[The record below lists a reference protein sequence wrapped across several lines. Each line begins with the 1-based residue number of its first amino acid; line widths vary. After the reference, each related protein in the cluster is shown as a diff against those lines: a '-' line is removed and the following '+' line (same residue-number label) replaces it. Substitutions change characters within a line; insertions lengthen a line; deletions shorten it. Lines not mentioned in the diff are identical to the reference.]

1 MKIRAILLDTARE
14 LLYRRTLLFYFGI
27 VTLTHLMLLLALQTD
42 VANGVIS
49 SVRVFGME
57 GHAQSHGFALD
68 DRQAAGALGLEAE
81 QLVTVVQRVI
91 ALILYPSGILL
102 SLFAT
107 ASLVPHMLE
116 KGTIDLLLSKPIS
129 RPTLLGARYL
139 GGLLI
144 AGANLIYFVGGVGT
158 ILGFKTGVWNWGFMF
173 SGLVMTAYFGSLLAF
188 MVLFGIVFRST
199 TISMMM
205 AAILFVVG
213 GVVRIVHD
221 NDWAML
227 ITGPVARFLTRAT
240 VEGLYHVLPRSYAI
254 GQLSTSLI
262 LHRPIDSWSPV
273 FATLGCGAAA
283 LGAAMLLFRRID
295 F

>member
-1 MKIRAILLDTARE
+1 
-14 LLYRRTLLFYFGI
+14 
-27 VTLTHLMLLLALQTD
+27 
-42 VANGVIS
+42 
-49 SVRVFGME
+49 
-57 GHAQSHGFALD
+57 
-68 DRQAAGALGLEAE
+68 
-81 QLVTVVQRVI
+81 
-91 ALILYPSGILL
+91 
-102 SLFAT
+102 
-107 ASLVPHMLE
+107 MLE